1 MKKEEMI
8 ERVRAAH
15 EKLTKALDGLTEEQ
29 ATRTGLNSQWSVKD
43 ALSHITAWEIEGAR
57 ILSEIQSGT
66 WEPQK
71 FDKNAID
78 EFNARAV
85 EKRRESSMNDV
96 RAEFDEAHREM
107 ERAILSLLPDEVD
120 ESSPAYGYAEGTTF
134 RHHAQHAAQIE
145 EFKQRMNAER

>member
-15 EKLTKALDGLTEEQ
+15 ERFTKALDGLTEEQ
-29 ATRTGLNSQWSVKD
+29 ATRAGLNPQWSVKD
-43 ALSHITAWEIEGAR
+43 ALAHVTAWEIEGAR

-71 FDKNAID
+71 VNKNSID

-85 EKRRESSMNDV
+85 EQRRESSMSAV

-107 ERAILSLLPDEVD
+107 ERTILTLLPDEVD
-120 ESSPAYGYAEGTTF
+120 ESSPAYKYTEGTTF

-145 EFKQRMNAER
+145 EWKQKQG